1 MTFPVKIHD
10 GKIIGKCKTSRKE
23 KHIICDEE
31 IQTTVSR
38 PLHPIHPSDPFSSL
52 CQFERPVKNK
62 NIEQKGSNTIEHPN
76 NLP

>member
-38 PLHPIHPSDPFSSL
+38 PLHPIHHPSFSL
-52 CQFERPVKNK
+52 YQFERPVKNK